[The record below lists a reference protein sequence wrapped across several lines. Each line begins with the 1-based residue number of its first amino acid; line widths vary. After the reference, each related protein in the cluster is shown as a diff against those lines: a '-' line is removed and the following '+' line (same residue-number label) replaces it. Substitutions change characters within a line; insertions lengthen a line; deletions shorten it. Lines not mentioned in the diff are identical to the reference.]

1 MQSIK
6 SLLALL
12 LTLTLLSCGGGDD
25 GGGESGS
32 SSTPSSSQSAL
43 ATAALQQLE
52 DDLGTVSGIGTDE
65 VGNITTEA
73 SKQLASDGYSNSSA
87 PGNVLPSLMTGTMK
101 GIGNLNLGDESLINQ
116 LVEQSIATFMTLMGE
131 NSSASSK
138 QSRSTEMSDSLKSL
152 LEKLVERAVA
162 GIEDLK
168 LSEQAKETSLG
179 RVIGAVVKNLK
190 NAKIASTELATAIQ
204 SVSKSVTKGLSKIT
218 IPEALK
224 QSLRDKVKSSMDDSI
239 EEQAQADPT
248 FFKDKDELK
257 TSVSKGIQEGNSTL
271 TVAKF
276 DVGKYDDTIF
286 GD

>member
-1 MQSIK
+1 M
-6 SLLALL
+6 
-12 LTLTLLSCGGGDD
+12 
-25 GGGESGS
+25 
-32 SSTPSSSQSAL
+32 
-43 ATAALQQLE
+43 
-52 DDLGTVSGIGTDE
+52 
-65 VGNITTEA
+65 
-73 SKQLASDGYSNSSA
+73 
-87 PGNVLPSLMTGTMK
+87 
-101 GIGNLNLGDESLINQ
+101 
-116 LVEQSIATFMTLMGE
+116 
-131 NSSASSK
+131 
-138 QSRSTEMSDSLKSL
+138 
-152 LEKLVERAVA
+152 ERAVA